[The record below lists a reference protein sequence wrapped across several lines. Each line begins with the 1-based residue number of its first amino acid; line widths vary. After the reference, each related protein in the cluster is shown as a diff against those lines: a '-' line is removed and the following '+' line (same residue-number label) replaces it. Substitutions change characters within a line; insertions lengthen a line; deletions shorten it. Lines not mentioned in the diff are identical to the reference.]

1 MGRKLPPFTPAGTST
16 ETAGRRRRKRKAPS
30 FPPLSACKH
39 RRTPEVSG
47 WASLPTDLIHLVTT
61 RLLAIDVV
69 DYIAFRAVCSG
80 WRAST
85 PDARDPTLRE
95 SHLRPRG
102 WIALCDGDAVR
113 PDDASEIT
121 FFHTRTS
128 RRLRVRLPELRR
140 HRIVGFTDGL
150 VVLLHKR
157 TTVIRV
163 LHPFTRVVVDLPSLV
178 PVFHEVLFKNRRSVL
193 DMNAAVCSA
202 SATSIAV
209 VAWFPWSSV
218 LLGAEAGRSSWEVLY
233 QGYNLRSILPFQ
245 GRLYAI
251 KGSSREIMQL
261 YPRTPHPVTAHLPVY
276 LCDPRLCGYFLVE
289 SGGRVLLVVRHL
301 IAPPPG
307 AEPWQEI
314 TFNLYTLDIDRRKL
328 IPVSC
333 LSKNALFLHNDR
345 CLSVSARDLPSVSSN
360 SIYFS
365 IWRDPVMVYSLRTGF
380 SERLAVSCLIHD
392 MNVRIRP
399 SVRPFTII
407 DHLLTYCHPY
417 EWTKGLMFHEYHYIP
432 ESFEELRKNIKV
444 KDSEVWISRMSAC
457 RSEGRNGLAAPHST
471 Q

>member
-1 MGRKLPPFTPAGTST
+1 MGRKLPTFAPVRAAAG
-16 ETAGRRRRKRKAPS
+16 RKRKGAT
-30 FPPLSACKH
+30 LATLAACK
-39 RRTPEVSG
+39 RPAPAQVVGG
-47 WASLPTDLIHLVTT
+47 WASLPTDMVDLIAC
-61 RLLAIDVV
+61 RLLDGDGAGDVV
-69 DYIAFRAVCSG
+69 DYITFRAVCSG

-95 SHLRPRG
+95 PHLRPRG

-113 PDDASEIT
+113 PDDACEIA

-128 RRLRVRLPELRR
+128 RRLRVRLPELRH
-140 HRIVGFTDGL
+140 HRI

-178 PVFHEVLFKNRRSVL
+178 PVFHQVLFKNRRSVL
-193 DMNAAVCSA
+193 DMDAVVCSA

-209 VAWFPWSSV
+209 VAWFPWASV
-218 LLGAEAGRSSWEVLY
+218 LLGAEAGRSNWEVLY
-233 QGYNLRSILPFQ
+233 RGRYALRSILPFQ
-245 GRLYAI
+245 GRLYVI

-261 YPRTPHPVTAHLPVY
+261 YPTTPHPVTAHVPD
-276 LCDPRLCGYFLVE
+276 CFGDPRLCNYFLVE
-289 SGGRVLLVVRHL
+289 SGGRVLLVVHHVVAL
-301 IAPPPG
+301 PPG
-307 AEPWQEI
+307 MEACQRHA
-314 TFNLYTLDIDRRKL
+314 FNLYALDIDRRKL

-333 LSKNALFLHNDR
+333 LAENALFLNGDR

-365 IWRDPVMVYSLRTGF
+365 VCLDPVMVHSLRTGF
-380 SERLAVSCLIHD
+380 SERLAVCCQIHD
-392 MNVRIRP
+392 MNDRIRP

-407 DHLLTYCHPY
+407 DHLLTYCHPH

-444 KDSEVWISRMSAC
+444 KDSEVKISRMLVSGF
-457 RSEGRNGLAAPHST
+457 EGRNKLQCQS
-471 Q
+471 